1 MVRHFNN
8 FLASIMSFALFFL
21 LLHPALERCSCLL
34 CTYSLLG
41 AARKNHSL
49 TGWCHY
55 IFMVSNLSWALTAG
69 PHPLCSWS
77 LLPPI
82 LRLAV
87 SELFHT
93 SPDTHSI
100 PFTSLSP
107 AVLTAWNRSHCIGS
121 PPFPSTISSS
131 LSLSHLS
138 LPLCSC
144 HTGAGHS
151 CSQTNLTTCAQLF
164 LRNILSICYSLPW
177 VLSLQP
183 FSLLV
188 LLYQCKNM
196 LRFFPFILKNKLSTC
211 PLLPVGSTISSPFIS
226 QTP

>member
-1 MVRHFNN
+1 
-8 FLASIMSFALFFL
+8 MSFALFFL

-34 CTYSLLG
+34 CTYRLLG

-49 TGWCHY
+49 TGWCHC
-55 IFMVSNLSWALTAG
+55 IFMVSNLSWALTAA

-93 SPDTHSI
+93 CPDTHSI
-100 PFTSLSP
+100 PLTSLSP
-107 AVLTAWNRSHCIGS
+107 AALTAWKRSHCIGS

-138 LPLCSC
+138 LPSVLLS
-144 HTGAGHS
+144 HWNSGHS

-164 LRNILSICYSLPW
+164 LRNIISICYSLPW
-177 VLSLQP
+177 V
-183 FSLLV
+183 FSLF
-188 LLYQCKNM
+188 LYWFCSISIKICS
-196 LRFFPFILKNKLSTC
+196 RFFPFILKNKLFNLPSTSC
-211 PLLPVGSTISSPFIS
+211 RKHNVLSF
-226 QTP
+226 